1 MRILLTTASSR
12 HVSARGTRET
22 GKTTLAELLAS
33 YYQGRG
39 EQVILATGWK
49 EVTDPIQYLVD
60 LGNHQGCQEMDYSS
74 FTDSN
79 VVVIL
84 DQAHHSYPDLTLWLG
99 FIKTQSGRSNGPRI
113 CLFSLFGS
121 PTTGRT
127 VYPEGTSPVCFTPEQ
142 RVDLATTEPYLYFAR
157 AEDYVFDITMG
168 HPAAVQSFVR
178 FLYDFYRSVIELDK
192 SKIVTTDMIV
202 NATWNDEKSLPNAA
216 PMSRLRNIPK
226 PMDINVKGSNS
237 T

>member
-1 MRILLTTASSR
+1 MSLQEEQISGSCLKQTSSEDTIEYAAPGMQR
-12 HVSARGTRET
+12 TKDDGKSHICPRTETVAALAAKLDKYRVVNARGTRET

-33 YYQGRG
+33 YYRGRG

-49 EVTDPIQYLVD
+49 EVTDPVQYLVD
-60 LGNHQGCQEMDYSS
+60 LGNHQGCQGMDYSS
-74 FTDSN
+74 FADSN

-127 VYPEGTSPVCFTPEQ
+127 VYPEGTSPVYFTPEQ
-142 RVDLATTEPYLYFAR
+142 RVNLATTEPYLYFTR
-157 AEDYVFDITMG
+157 AEYDDVVD
-168 HPAAVQSFVR
+168 R
-178 FLYDFYRSVIELDK
+178 LYLKSMSGIE
-192 SKIVTTDMIV
+192 I
-202 NATWNDEKSLPNAA
+202 
-216 PMSRLRNIPK
+216 R
-226 PMDINVKGSNS
+226 
-237 T
+237 